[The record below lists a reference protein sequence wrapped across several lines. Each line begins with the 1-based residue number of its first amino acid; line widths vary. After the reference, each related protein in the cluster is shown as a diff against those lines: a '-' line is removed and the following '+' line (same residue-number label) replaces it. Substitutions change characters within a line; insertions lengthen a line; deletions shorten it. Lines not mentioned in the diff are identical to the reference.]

1 MSNPARHFSRRFVD
15 FEYTSSN
22 LFFQKDHSAGCP
34 GKHDGFKDILADNIQ
49 ATDSE

>member
-22 LFFQKDHSAGCP
+22 LISLKRTIQLAVR
-34 GKHDGFKDILADNIQ
+34 GKHDGFKDIF
-49 ATDSE
+49 S